1 MLGTPMYPE
10 RELWIAQST
19 ITGTTG
25 SEVDLSPF
33 ADYRGSIVVVAPPG
47 LAAPVTVTFET
58 ADPDPAQNYCAAL
71 APWSPMNQGGMCDP
85 VTSLSI
91 TIDPTDPTKGY
102 DAVKGQ
108 ICRVP
113 MQCRSQFMRPI
124 LDTATP
130 GLSVLVIGKPS
141 RLFSI

>member
-1 MLGTPMYPE
+1 MLGTPLYPE
-10 RELWIAQST
+10 REIWVAASHM
-19 ITGTTG
+19 TGTTG
-25 SEVDLSPF
+25 SEVDASAF
-33 ADYRGSIVVVAPPG
+33 ADHRGSFLVIAPPG

-71 APWSPMNQGGMCDP
+71 APWSPMEQGGMCEDKTP
-85 VTSLSI
+85 LSI

-113 MQCRSQFMRPI
+113 MQCRSQFVRAI
-124 LDTATP
+124 ASAATP
-130 GLSVLVIGKPS
+130 GLVVLVIGKPS